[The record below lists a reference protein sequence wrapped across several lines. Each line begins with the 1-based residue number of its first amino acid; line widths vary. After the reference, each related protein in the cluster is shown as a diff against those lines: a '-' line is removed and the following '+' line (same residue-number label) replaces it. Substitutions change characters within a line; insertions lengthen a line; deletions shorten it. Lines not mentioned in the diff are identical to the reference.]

1 MKNIEILNNKP
12 MAKIVKYHKLQVKFN
27 DMMKNDFLVEEQKSD
42 AILNFM
48 KLTKRLFCKNDINN

>member
-1 MKNIEILNNKP
+1 MD
-12 MAKIVKYHKLQVKFN
+12 KIVKYHKLLVKFN
-27 DMMKNDFLVEEQKSD
+27 DMMKNNFLMEKQKSD

>member
-1 MKNIEILNNKP
+1 MD
-12 MAKIVKYHKLQVKFN
+12 KIVKYHKLLVKFN